1 MTNPPIPSPTH
12 EPHAFVG
19 RDLSRHFF
27 PQTANTVEING
38 RAVTVEWSKA
48 AARELALRTQ
58 PLVVELE
65 LYFSCLVKKF
75 VHFHET
81 PPQRATIPVSDKL
94 AVFFRPVTSTACSF
108 EVADRLGRQPEIEL
122 DTPNTRKIAPK
133 RVEIDFVRG
142 AWRGE
147 FWI

>member
-1 MTNPPIPSPTH
+1 MSLQMNGI
-12 EPHAFVG
+12 VLIN
-19 RDLSRHFF
+19 DK
-27 PQTANTVEING
+27 TV
-38 RAVTVEWSKA
+38 AVEWTKS
-48 AARELALRTQ
+48 AARELAKRTQ

-81 PPQRATIPVSDKL
+81 PPDRKIIAVSDKL
-94 AVFFRPVTSTACSF
+94 AVFYRPVTSTACSF

-122 DTPNTRKIAPK
+122 DNPNVRKMAPK
-133 RVEIDFVRG
+133 RVKIDFVRG
-142 AWRGE
+142 NWQGN

>member
-1 MTNPPIPSPTH
+1 MN
-12 EPHAFVG
+12 AA
-19 RDLSRHFF
+19 LN
-27 PQTANTVEING
+27 ATVEING
-38 RAVTVEWSKA
+38 RQVSVGWSKA
-48 AARELALRTQ
+48 AARELARRAQ

-81 PPQRATIPVSDKL
+81 APQRDTVAVSDKL

-122 DTPNTRKIAPK
+122 DTPNVRKIAPK
-133 RVEIDFVRG
+133 SVSIDYVRG
-142 AWRGE
+142 EWKGK

>member
-1 MTNPPIPSPTH
+1 MSK
-12 EPHAFVG
+12 
-19 RDLSRHFF
+19 LS
-27 PQTANTVEING
+27 NTVQING
-38 RAVTVEWSKA
+38 RPVAVEWTKA
-48 AARELALRTQ
+48 AARELARRTQ

-75 VHFHET
+75 VHFHDT
-81 PPQRATIPVSDKL
+81 AQQRDTVAVSDKL

-122 DTPNTRKIAPK
+122 DTTNVRKIAPK
-133 RVEIDFVRG
+133 RVKLDFVRG
-142 AWRGE
+142 NWLGE

>member
-1 MTNPPIPSPTH
+1 MNAPLNSTI
-12 EPHAFVG
+12 A
-19 RDLSRHFF
+19 
-27 PQTANTVEING
+27 ING
-38 RAVTVEWSKA
+38 RQVSVEWTKA
-48 AARELALRTQ
+48 AARELAQRTH

-81 PPQRATIPVSDKL
+81 APLRDTV

-108 EVADRLGRQPEIEL
+108 EVADRLGRQPEIEI
-122 DTPNTRKIAPK
+122 DTPNVRKIAPK
-133 RVEIDFVRG
+133 RVCIDYVRG
-142 AWRGE
+142 VWKGQ

>member
-1 MTNPPIPSPTH
+1 MNTSLN
-12 EPHAFVG
+12 
-19 RDLSRHFF
+19 
-27 PQTANTVEING
+27 NTVEING
-38 RAVTVEWSKA
+38 RQVSVEWSKA
-48 AARELALRTQ
+48 AARELAQRAQ

-81 PPQRATIPVSDKL
+81 APQRDTVAVSDKL
-94 AVFFRPVTSTACSF
+94 ALFFRPVTSAACSF

-122 DTPNTRKIAPK
+122 DTPNVRKIAPK
-133 RVEIDFVRG
+133 RVSIDYVRG
-142 AWRGE
+142 AWQGN

>member
-1 MTNPPIPSPTH
+1 MV
-12 EPHAFVG
+12 EF
-19 RDLSRHFF
+19 LRH
-27 PQTANTVEING
+27 TVQING
-38 RAVTVEWSKA
+38 RPVLVEWTNA
-48 AARELALRTQ
+48 AARELVKRTQ

-81 PPQRATIPVSDKL
+81 VPLRDTVAVNDKL

-108 EVADRLGRQPEIEL
+108 EIADHLGRQPELEL
-122 DTPNTRKIAPK
+122 DTPNVRKIAPK

-142 AWRGE
+142 EWRGNY
-147 FWI
+147 WI

>member
-1 MTNPPIPSPTH
+1 MSSQSN
-12 EPHAFVG
+12 
-19 RDLSRHFF
+19 
-27 PQTANTVEING
+27 NTVLINDKP
-38 RAVTVEWSKA
+38 VVVEWTKSA
-48 AARELALRTQ
+48 AHELTKRTQ

-75 VHFHET
+75 VHFHEEV
-81 PPQRATIPVSDKL
+81 PDRKTIVVSDKL

-122 DTPNTRKIAPK
+122 DNPNVRKMAPR
-133 RVEIDFVRG
+133 RVKIDFVRG
-142 AWRGE
+142 NWFGE

>member
-1 MTNPPIPSPTH
+1 MSELN
-12 EPHAFVG
+12 
-19 RDLSRHFF
+19 
-27 PQTANTVEING
+27 NTVEING
-38 RAVTVEWSKA
+38 RQVSVEWTKA
-48 AARELALRTQ
+48 AARELARRAQ

-81 PPQRATIPVSDKL
+81 APQCDTVTVSDKL

-122 DTPNTRKIAPK
+122 DTPNVRKIAPK
-133 RVEIDFVRG
+133 RVSIDYVRG
-142 AWRGE
+142 AWQGN

>member
-1 MTNPPIPSPTH
+1 MS
-12 EPHAFVG
+12 E
-19 RDLSRHFF
+19 LS
-27 PQTANTVEING
+27 NTVQING
-38 RAVTVEWSKA
+38 RLVSVEWTRA
-48 AARELALRTQ
+48 AARELARRTH

-81 PPQRATIPVSDKL
+81 APQRDTVAVSDKL

-122 DTPNTRKIAPK
+122 DNPNVRKMAPK
-133 RVEIDFVRG
+133 RVKLDFVRG
-142 AWRGE
+142 AWQGDY
-147 FWI
+147 WI